1 MSLLSLLVLL
11 LLLKSEV
18 SPRSLAWAFS
28 RADKL
33 EFIEGGNFRLLLAL
47 ELILLFAFGN
57 LAVNSCSSSMA
68 QGSSS
73 FLVFFDRDPNDQSS
87 FRDFSLPGASGKGQS
102 ETPKSDFEDRS
113 VVEEQEDFK
122 RGDAGKPQ
130 EEPDEEEEEE
140 VVVALDEAA

>member
-1 MSLLSLLVLL
+1 
-11 LLLKSEV
+11 
-18 SPRSLAWAFS
+18 
-28 RADKL
+28 
-33 EFIEGGNFRLLLAL
+33 
-47 ELILLFAFGN
+47 
-57 LAVNSCSSSMA
+57 MA

-140 VVVALDEAA
+140 VIVALDEAAWSCALAASAFSYSGPGWLSQDCVFEDRLVHS